1 MLTFFVS
8 LTHYSIFSSLDSN
21 VLFHHIYENFFFQT
35 NIQIHMTLNIF
46 SNCYNGQSYK
56 LWHERTTNN
65 NHIQRE
71 GI

>member
-35 NIQIHMTLNIF
+35 NTCIHIHMTLEHF
-46 SNCYNGQSYK
+46 LK
-56 LWHERTTNN
+56 LLQWSVLQ
-65 NHIQRE
+65 IMA
-71 GI
+71 